1 MDLELT
7 YKKTSAGI
15 SLRYNDFMK
24 NIDYLFTTDL
34 INNGLP
40 GFFDGIPGIND
51 AREKFKN
58 GDFII
63 DTRTSYQLND
73 IVKISLIINNL
84 LNREYMSRPAN
95 MMPPRTFAIQCNM
108 KI

>member
-1 MDLELT
+1 MSEL
-7 YKKTSAGI
+7 
-15 SLRYNDFMK
+15 RNYNDFMK